1 MNYQRPDLIDRLAS
15 EYVLGTLR
23 GPARRRFED
32 LMRAY
37 IPARR
42 AVYWW
47 EQRLAHIA
55 MEVPP
60 VSPPAHVWPRIAQR
74 IAPQSPRMH
83 ESRETAT
90 RWWQTLAA
98 GLAVIAIGLA
108 SVLTLRTPDVQVR
121 ALQPA
126 QTAIVADATAP
137 LWLVNAYPETRQLHV
152 RAIRSIAAEP
162 GRVFEL
168 WMLPTS
174 GAAPVSLGLL
184 PASGEATLP
193 LPPAASQ
200 VLAASST
207 LAVSIEPLGGSTTGA
222 PTGPVVF
229 TAPLLQSRG

>member
-23 GPARRRFED
+23 GPARRRFEA
-32 LMRAY
+32 LIRAY

-42 AVYWW
+42 AVHWW
-47 EQRLAHIA
+47 EQRLAQLAI
-55 MEVPP
+55 EVPP
-60 VSPPAHVWPRIAQR
+60 VTPPAHVWPRIAQR
-74 IAPQSPRMH
+74 IAPQPARTA
-83 ESRETAT
+83 ESRVTAT

-108 SVLTLRTPDVQVR
+108 SVLTLRTPEIQVR
-121 ALQPA
+121 TVQPA

-137 LWLVNAYPETRQLHV
+137 LWLVNAYPETQQLYV
-152 RAIRSIAAEP
+152 RAMRAIAADP

-184 PASGEATLP
+184 PASGEVSLP
-193 LPPAASQ
+193 LPPAAAQ

-207 LAVSIEPLGGSTTGA
+207 LAVSVEPLGGSTTGA